1 MRSRVKNAL
10 AAAAVTA
17 LAIRVVRSR
26 HRRFLHPDGRSFTG
40 ELTVTGLPGT
50 GSALLENPARHPV
63 TLRISK
69 GVGTRP
75 GLPDLLGLAVR
86 VHGPVTGHKCDLL
99 YSTAGPGRVSRH
111 VPAPRLGFDTV
122 YGSILAYRT
131 GTGRK
136 LYLSARP
143 DEDARPLGRTLE
155 SVVTAAERDGARLI
169 LLADGEPFGHIRF
182 GAAQPAE
189 VDAALAFNPVANT
202 GPDLHPTGLVHASR
216 AVAYRLSQRWRG
228 AVPAAADPDATAR
241 TAAHR

>member
-1 MRSRVKNAL
+1 MRCRVKHVVT
-10 AAAAVTA
+10 AAVATA
-17 LAIRVVRSR
+17 LAVRIVRSR
-26 HRRFLHPDGRSFTG
+26 HRRSLHPDGRSFTG

-50 GSALLENPARHPV
+50 GAALLERPARHPV

-75 GLPDLLGLAVR
+75 GFPDLFGVALR
-86 VHGPVTGHKCDLL
+86 VHGPVCGQRCDLL
-99 YSTAGPGRVSRH
+99 FSTAGTGRFGRH
-111 VPAPRLGFDTV
+111 VPMPRRGFDTV

-136 LYLSARP
+136 LYLSAQP
-143 DEDARPLGRTLE
+143 DPDARPLGRTLE

-169 LLADGEPFGHIRF
+169 LRADDEPFGFVRF

-189 VDAALAFNPVANT
+189 VDDELAFNPVGNT
-202 GPDLHPTGLVHASR
+202 GPDLHPTGVVHASR

-228 AVPAAADPDATAR
+228 VPPAPADPDATVR
-241 TAAHR
+241 TALHR

>member
-1 MRSRVKNAL
+1 VKYLVAT
-10 AAAAVTA
+10 AAAAA
-17 LAIRVVRSR
+17 LAVRVVRSR
-26 HRRFLHPDGRSFTG
+26 HQRFLHPDGRSFTG
-40 ELTVTGLPGT
+40 ELTVTGLPGA
-50 GSALLENPARHPV
+50 GSALLERPGRHPV

-69 GVGTRP
+69 GMGTPPGVG
-75 GLPDLLGLAVR
+75 DLFGVAVR
-86 VHGPVTGHKCDLL
+86 VHGPVCGRKCDLL
-99 YSTAGPGRVSRH
+99 FSTAGQGRLGRH
-111 VPAPRLGFDTV
+111 VPMPRRGFDAF

-143 DEDARPLGRTLE
+143 DPDARPLGRTLE

-169 LLADGEPFGHIRF
+169 LMADDEPFGSVRF
-182 GAAQPAE
+182 GPPLPAE
-189 VDAALAFNPVANT
+189 MDAALAFNPVTYT

-228 AVPAAADPDATAR
+228 VPPPAADPDATAR